1 MATKDRILQ
10 AALRQFN
17 QLGTDQTTVRS
28 ISEEVGISH
37 GNLCYHYKNTDEL
50 IKALYLQLVGRIT
63 PHAEGAFQQN
73 LSLEDVWEQSWSTFT
88 LMYEYRFLLL
98 DFARIIRRIDS
109 MRQNFRQL
117 MVLRRHQFQ
126 HGIQQLVANGWMLP
140 EPLTGQYDHLITH
153 LLVIGN
159 HWITE
164 STIQSEEEEE
174 EEERIRYYHRA
185 MVSLLFPYLT
195 ERGKQSYERL
205 LAEKA

>member
-1 MATKDRILQ
+1 MAIKDRILQ

-17 QLGTDQTTVRS
+17 QFGTDQTTVRS
-28 ISEEVGISH
+28 IAEEVGISH

-50 IKALYLQLVGRIT
+50 IEALYLQLVDQIT
-63 PHAEGAFQQN
+63 PHAEGAFQQG
-73 LSLEDVWEQSWSTFT
+73 LSLEEVWEQSWSTFT
-88 LMYEYRFLLL
+88 LMYQYRFLLL

-126 HGIQQLVANGWMLP
+126 HGIQQLVDNGWMQP
-140 EPLTGQYDHLITH
+140 EPSTGQYDHLITH
-153 LLVIGN
+153 LLIIGN
-159 HWITE
+159 HWVTE
-164 STIQSEEEEE
+164 SVIQFEVE

-195 ERGKQSYERL
+195 KRGRQSYGRL
-205 LAEKA
+205 SAEET